1 MPSKVKMITFCC
13 RGEFSSRFSKI
24 PMEPF
29 SPWDLCPFI
38 MKSISLTIS
47 LLTPKATSLAS
58 FSINIL
64 WITLLKH
71 LKPCRDMN
79 NFMVW
84 EWNSQTFSYLAHLRN
99 DLSLVEI
106 LLVTKLIAI
115 AMGDHKKIEG
125 TVVFSV
131 VGRPNAIL
139 TSKNAI
145 WVCVKYKIVLI
156 KKFNSLVLKLY
167 FEMFT
172 LLRTAPY
179 ILFNS
184 LLFIFAQSLYRSND
198 NTNRA
203 PNEEEEMLVY
213 QWEKTKNAIIHFDS

>member
-1 MPSKVKMITFCC
+1 MPSKLKMITFCC

-38 MKSISLTIS
+38 MKSIFLTIS
-47 LLTPKATSLAS
+47 LLAPRATSLAS
-58 FSINIL
+58 FSIKIL

-99 DLSLVEI
+99 DPSLVEI

-115 AMGDHKKIEG
+115 GMGDHKKIED
-125 TVVFSV
+125 TV
-131 VGRPNAIL
+131 VGRPKEIL

-156 KKFNSLVLKLY
+156 KKFNCLVLKLY
-167 FEMFT
+167 FETFT
-172 LLRTAPY
+172 LSRMTPY
-179 ILFNS
+179 LLFNS
-184 LLFIFAQSLYRSND
+184 VLFLFVESL
-198 NTNRA
+198 
-203 PNEEEEMLVY
+203 
-213 QWEKTKNAIIHFDS
+213 